1 MINALVRL
9 RRDLILP
16 TLPLLGFSLHK
27 LVLILRTLSPN
38 LGATQSKLV
47 ADTLPQWVNATD
59 PVSAEES
66 KALARLLTTLTT
78 KTIIRTH
85 TLPNNEM
92 QKADSLARPFS
103 KHAAHVLSA
112 YLAALNDPLCV
123 MSLAI
128 RKELGPG
135 LFALCETMGEQ
146 NRDAL
151 MVTLNAGEKAVMKGL
166 WRAYEKQRYVG
177 KG

>member
-1 MINALVRL
+1 MRL

-16 TLPLLGFSLHK
+16 TLPLLAFTLHK
-27 LVLILRTLSPN
+27 LILILRSLSSN

-47 ADTLPQWVNATD
+47 SDTLPKWVSATD
-59 PVSAEES
+59 PMTAEES

-78 KTIIRTH
+78 KTILRTH
-85 TLPNNEM
+85 INSGTEV
-92 QKADSLARPFS
+92 QKAESLARPFS

-112 YLAALNDPLCV
+112 YLTALNDPLCV
-123 MSLAI
+123 MSSGI
-128 RKELGPG
+128 RKELEPG
-135 LFALCETMGEQ
+135 LFALCEVMGEQ

-151 MVTLNAGEKAVMKGL
+151 MISLNTGEKAIMKGL

>member
-1 MINALVRL
+1 MISALVRL

-16 TLPLLGFSLHK
+16 VLPLLGFTLHK
-27 LVLILRTLSPN
+27 LILVLRTLSPN
-38 LGATQSKLV
+38 LGVTQSKLV
-47 ADTLPQWVNATD
+47 SDTLPRWVNAVDAMT
-59 PVSAEES
+59 AEES
-66 KALARLLTTLTT
+66 KALARLLTSLTT

-85 TLPNNEM
+85 TNPSMEV

-112 YLAALNDPLCV
+112 YMSALNDPLCV
-123 MSLAI
+123 MSSAI
-128 RKELGPG
+128 RKELEPG
-135 LFALCETMGEQ
+135 LFALCEVMGEQ
-146 NRDAL
+146 NRDTL